1 MATAKNPKP
10 KEWLLE
16 KGQPGEDRSPKTYVS
31 STSARDA
38 VINDLEAWI
47 EHVRAYEP
55 ERLDQFLD
63 DVGTV
68 SRMDSEHF
76 DCQVL
81 VDGHTGFV
89 YRARITRI
97 PVPAKLVGTK

>member
-1 MATAKNPKP
+1 MAAAKNPKP

-16 KGQPGEDRSPKTYVS
+16 KGPPGTDRSPKTYVS

-38 VINDLEAWI
+38 VLNDLEAWT

-55 ERLDQFLD
+55 ERLERFLD
-63 DVGTV
+63 DIAAV
-68 SRMDSEHF
+68 SRMESERF

-81 VDGHTGFV
+81 VDGHTNFV
-89 YRARITRI
+89 YRARISRI
-97 PVPAKLVGTK
+97 PVPAK

>member
-1 MATAKNPKP
+1 MPAAKNPKP

-16 KGQPGEDRSPKTYVS
+16 KGAPGTDRSPRTYVS

-38 VINDLEAWI
+38 VLNDLESWI

-55 ERLDQFLD
+55 ARLDQFLD
-63 DVGTV
+63 DIGAV
-68 SRMDSEHF
+68 SRMDSEKF

-81 VDGHTGFV
+81 VDGHTNFV
-89 YRARITRI
+89 YRARISRL
-97 PVPAKLVGTK
+97 PVPTK